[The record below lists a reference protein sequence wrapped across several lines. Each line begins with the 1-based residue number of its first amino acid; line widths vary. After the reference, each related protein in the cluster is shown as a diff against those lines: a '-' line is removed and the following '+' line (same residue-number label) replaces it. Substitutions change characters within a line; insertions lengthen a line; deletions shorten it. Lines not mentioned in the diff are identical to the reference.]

1 MKWLNSLF
9 KIENKCLNHVV
20 MNIFYDR
27 TGIYRKQ
34 RITALNIHGLELT
47 AFKIRF
53 YSLAHLPRQLNCRDS
68 GVSTSPESHPW

>member
-53 YSLAHLPRQLNCRDS
+53 YSYGTSSAAVKPSRQWC
-68 GVSTSPESHPW
+68 